1 MTTHDILQEADG
13 ILDEKKEE
21 STNFESTDEQSPS
34 SKEKTEKESTPISE
48 KKLTP
53 NKTESSPKTKETASE
68 APQEN
73 NNIEEHKKEVNYTD
87 YSLEAL
93 VSDFEELDRKSVV

>member
-21 STNFESTDEQSPS
+21 STNFESNDEQSPS

-53 NKTESSPKTKETASE
+53 DKTES
-68 APQEN
+68 
-73 NNIEEHKKEVNYTD
+73 
-87 YSLEAL
+87 
-93 VSDFEELDRKSVV
+93 

>member
-13 ILDEKKEE
+13 ILDEKKQE

-48 KKLTP
+48 K
-53 NKTESSPKTKETASE
+53 N
-68 APQEN
+68 
-73 NNIEEHKKEVNYTD
+73 
-87 YSLEAL
+87 
-93 VSDFEELDRKSVV
+93 

>member
-21 STNFESTDEQSPS
+21 STNFESTDEQNPS
-34 SKEKTEKESTPISE
+34 STEKTKEESMPSSE
-48 KKLTP
+48 KKLTL
-53 NKTESSPKTKETASE
+53 NEAKSSPEPKETVSE

-73 NNIEEHKKEVNYTD
+73 DKIEGQKKEVNYND
-87 YSLEAL
+87 YSLEGL
-93 VSDFEELDRKSVV
+93 VSDFEELLKNDDL

>member
-34 SKEKTEKESTPISE
+34 SKEKTEKESTPTSE
-48 KKLTP
+48 KELTP
-53 NKTESSPKTKETASE
+53 DKTESSPKPKETASE
-68 APQEN
+68 ASQEN
-73 NNIEEHKKEVNYTD
+73 NNIEELLKN
-87 YSLEAL
+87 SRC
-93 VSDFEELDRKSVV
+93 S